1 MRKVVVAVPVFTVIW
16 IVVTSFV
23 LLSGFNYNLPDF
35 VHVDY
40 GVPLTWATNTLST
53 IAGSANLWTVSI
65 YNLLV
70 DLVFW
75 LGIMAIIDAVMV
87 WRLKT

>member
-1 MRKVVVAVPVFTVIW
+1 MRRNLVVIFFLIAGF
-16 IVVTSFV
+16 IVTIFA
-23 LLSGFNYNLPDF
+23 LLWGFMYDWPDL

-53 IAGSANLWTVSI
+53 IAGPANLWEVNIS
-65 YNLLV
+65 NLLI

-75 LGIMAIIDAVMV
+75 FNIITIIVAVLLY
-87 WRLKT
+87 RLKP

>member
-1 MRKVVVAVPVFTVIW
+1 MRKVVAVPSLTVVW
-16 IVVTSFV
+16 IVVTSFA

-53 IAGSANLWTVSI
+53 IAGPANQWTVTI

-70 DLVFW
+70 DLIFW
-75 LGIMAIIDAVMV
+75 LGIMAIVITMLV